1 MAFRPMKQKSA
12 TTNSNVVYPVPK
24 AGSRKARVSLIVDL
38 GIQAREDFED
48 EETGEV
54 RAQKPCQQ
62 VAVFADLVAD
72 KVDYGGDIGKQHYRL
87 LLNKSFAGKVNG
99 INFVEVPPKDAKGNV
114 IKGKPW
120 TLHPAN
126 ILTKLAKATG
136 ETGVIESMDIEQLL
150 GKAFMATVEVK
161 ETQSDKVDDEGKPIV
176 YRNVNFKGASEVP
189 TQEDDDGNET
199 PIDVNELAQ
208 PARCI
213 QFSNATVEDIKFL
226 RRNIISMIKLAKNY
240 AGSQMQKAIEE
251 FEAQEANGSEEA
263 EDDKPAPNKAKTS
276 PAPKAT
282 KAKAEPEVEDSVE
295 DDDSPDSPF

>member
-1 MAFRPMKQKSA
+1 MAFRPLKQKSA

-99 INFVEVPPKDAKGNV
+99 INFVEVPPKDAKGNI

-136 ETGVIESMDIEQLL
+136 ETSVIESMDIEQLL

-199 PIDVNELAQ
+199 PIDVAELAQ
-208 PARCI
+208 EPRAI

-251 FEAQEANGSEEA
+251 FEAQEASGSEEA
-263 EDDKPAPNKAKTS
+263 EDDKPAPKKAKTS

-295 DDDSPDSPF
+295 DDGDGSPF

>member
-1 MAFRPMKQKSA
+1 MAFRPLKQKSA

-87 LLNKSFAGKVNG
+87 LLNKSFAGKVHG
-99 INFVEVPPKDAKGNV
+99 INFVEVPPKDAKGNI

-126 ILTKLAKATG
+126 ILTTLAKATG
-136 ETGVIESMDIEQLL
+136 ETNVIESMDIEQLL

-176 YRNVNFKGASEVP
+176 YCNVNFKGASEVP

-199 PIDVNELAQ
+199 PIDVAELAQ
-208 PARCI
+208 EPRAI

-263 EDDKPAPNKAKTS
+263 EEDKPAPKKAKTS
-276 PAPKAT
+276 PAPKTT
-282 KAKAEPEVEDSVE
+282 KAKAGPEVEDSVE
-295 DDDSPDSPF
+295 DEDQESPF